1 MQFTVNIKLLY
12 VLSLVFILANIL
24 LLGQEIYWLLPIPLV
39 ILVLN
44 VLVRKPAYILY
55 LLALAT
61 PLSVKL
67 STANES
73 MSLSMPTE
81 PLIILLFFGL
91 MLYVLQKG
99 RINSRQ
105 FTSVL
110 SILLIA
116 DLLWLVITATSSTM
130 PLVSFKYV
138 LSKSWYIVVFYFLL
152 THLFQ
157 KQKVVKIFIWCLII
171 SSTVLAAYTLYN
183 HAAGS
188 FSRSY
193 AYTAMRPFLPDH
205 GMYAAAISF
214 VVPPLFIF
222 AVYGK
227 ELNYSWITRGFAI
240 GLFAFLV
247 LAVALSF
254 TRASWVSLV
263 VAFGVYVALLL
274 RIKFRYILMLAVG
287 AAFLLSSNF
296 TDIMTELS
304 RNKSESDD
312 NIEEHLQSVSNVT
325 SDPSNLER
333 LNRWSCAVRMW
344 QDKPIMG
351 FGPGTY
357 TFQYGVYQLPH
368 EMTIIS
374 TNVGDLGNVHSEYL
388 RPLVEGG
395 VLSFLLFVALVI
407 TIFVMGFHQYEQLE
421 GAWKYLSLAAFLGLT
436 TYLTHGVLNN
446 YSEFDKIAVPL
457 YSFLAVMSNRQIALK
472 RSKHAETDTEK

>member
-1 MQFTVNIKLLY
+1 MQYTVNIKLLY
-12 VLSLVFILANIL
+12 VLSLVFILANIF
-24 LLGQEIYWLLPIPLV
+24 LLGHEIYWLLPVPIVVLV
-39 ILVLN
+39 FN
-44 VLVRKPAYILY
+44 VLVRKPTYILY
-55 LLALAT
+55 FLAFAT
-61 PLSVKL
+61 PLSVKW

-73 MSLSMPTE
+73 LAMNLPTE
-81 PLIILLFFGL
+81 PLIIMLFFGL
-91 MLYVLQKG
+91 ILSVLQKG
-99 RINSRQ
+99 KINTRQ

-116 DLLWLVITATSSTM
+116 DLLWLAVTTGTSTM
-130 PLVSFKYV
+130 PLISLKY
-138 LSKSWYIVVFYFLL
+138 LISKSWYIVVFYFLL
-152 THLFQ
+152 SHLFQ
-157 KQKVVKIFIWCLII
+157 KQKVVKTFMWCLIVASVI
-171 SSTVLAAYTLYN
+171 LASYTLFK
-183 HAAGS
+183 HAAGG

-214 VVPPLFIF
+214 VIPPLFIF

-227 ELNYSWITRGFAI
+227 ELNFSWLTRAFALS
-240 GLFAFLV
+240 LFAFLV

-263 VAFGVYVALLL
+263 VAFGIYAALLL
-274 RIKFRYILMLAVG
+274 KIKFKYLLLVAVG
-287 AAFLLSSNF
+287 VGFAFSSNF

-344 QDKPIMG
+344 QDKPIVG

-395 VLSFLLFVALVI
+395 TLSFLLFLALVV
-407 TIFVMGFHQYEQLE
+407 TIFVMGFYQFEHLE
-421 GAWKYLSLAAFLGLT
+421 GAWRYLSLAAFLGLI

-457 YSFLAVMSNRQIALK
+457 YSFLAVLSNRQIALK
-472 RSKHAETDTEK
+472 QGLNAEKDTEK